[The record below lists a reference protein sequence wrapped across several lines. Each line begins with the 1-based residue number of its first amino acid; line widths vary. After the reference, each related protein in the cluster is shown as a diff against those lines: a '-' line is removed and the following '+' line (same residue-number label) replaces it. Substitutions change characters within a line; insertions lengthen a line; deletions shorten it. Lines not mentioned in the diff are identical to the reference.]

1 MVRISEAELEV
12 LQIIWEKKQAT
23 SFDIIE
29 NLKHKIWTNNTVRTL
44 FKRLYQ
50 KGAITILRKEGK
62 TFIYTAKINE
72 TEYQKKE
79 SNHFRKDF

>member
-29 NLKHKIWTNNTVRTL
+29 NLKHK
-44 FKRLYQ
+44 
-50 KGAITILRKEGK
+50 
-62 TFIYTAKINE
+62 KIASQ
-72 TEYQKKE
+72 YLV
-79 SNHFRKDF
+79 SDF